1 MTEPSGTTQH
11 DLDNDHLVETPESLR
26 DDDPEVMPMDRGR
39 EPGDRPAAAER
50 FGTTPAEER
59 EGQDLDHRL
68 AEEEPEIDA
77 HDPIDDIIAENPDVF
92 PAPPAVSEAGEFEAL
107 GEDVTPDDLDVTGGE
122 TSSGVGRIVEPDEGA
137 HTDDEKDAVAFDVGR
152 DGGDM
157 SAEEAA
163 MHVIPE

>member
-1 MTEPSGTTQH
+1 MTEPFGTPPS
-11 DLDNDHLVETPESLR
+11 DLEHDHLVETPESLR
-26 DDDPEVMPMDRGR
+26 DDDPEVMPMDRGL
-39 EPGDRPAAAER
+39 EAGDRPAAAER

-77 HDPIDDIIAENPDVF
+77 HDPIDDIVADNPDLF
-92 PAPPAVSEAGEFEAL
+92 PPPAATSEAGEFEAL
-107 GEDVTPDDLDVTGGE
+107 GEDVASEDLDLIGGE
-122 TSSGVGRIVEPDEGA
+122 TPLGVGRLVEPDEGA
-137 HTDDEKDAVAFDVGR
+137 RTDDEKDVVAYDVGR
-152 DGGDM
+152 DGGDL